1 MCPSAALS
9 DWLHEKHTIQSL
21 IHQQLLHAQRLMK
34 FQADKH
40 RSKHTF
46 AVGSWIYLK
55 LQPHVLSSVAP
66 CANQKLAYKFFGPF
80 LIAYL
85 IILRYIQSFMC
96 HSWSKPFQ
104 WMSRWP
110 CCLGHWM
117 NIRYLNVSSN
127 VELLRYQRYCF
138 LAGSCSVVRL
148 AWVAGHMGRL
158 WFSSSTIPT
167 CACLGARRP

>member
-1 MCPSAALS
+1 LHSAIGCSPFEALYGYSPHRFGLVATAACPSAVLS

-96 HSWSKPFQ
+96 HS
-104 WMSRWP
+104 
-110 CCLGHWM
+110 
-117 NIRYLNVSSN
+117 
-127 VELLRYQRYCF
+127 
-138 LAGSCSVVRL
+138 
-148 AWVAGHMGRL
+148 
-158 WFSSSTIPT
+158 
-167 CACLGARRP
+167 